1 MLLLHLNMSIYLT
14 EDIIYCETFATEKK
28 KKSGVAI
35 CWLVGTIIILCEL
48 LTARC
53 ARFLLNLPEAP
64 RGHAF
69 I

>member
-28 KKSGVAI
+28 NYGVAI
-35 CWLVGTIIILCEL
+35 CWLVGTIILLCEL
-48 LTARC
+48 LTAQC
-53 ARFLLNLPEAP
+53 ACFLLNLPEAP